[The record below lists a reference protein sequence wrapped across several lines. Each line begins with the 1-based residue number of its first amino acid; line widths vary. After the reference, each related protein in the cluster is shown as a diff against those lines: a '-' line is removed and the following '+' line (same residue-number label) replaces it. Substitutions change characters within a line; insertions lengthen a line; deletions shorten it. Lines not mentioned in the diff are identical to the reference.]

1 MTFRLRGRWR
11 TLRAS
16 LAPPYWEQILVAIGD
31 ARTVLD
37 VGCGRA
43 SPLAA
48 GRTRFDRLVG
58 VDAFADA
65 IAEARAAGTH
75 DELVEE
81 DVLRLAES
89 FPPGSFDAVVAVDLL
104 EHLDHA
110 DGVELL
116 GAMER
121 VARDR
126 VVVFTPNGFVEQM
139 ALEGNPFQVH
149 RSGWSPSALRERG
162 YCVSGVHGLRV
173 LRGEEAAIR
182 FRPRRAW
189 SLVADLT
196 QPLARRVPRLAY
208 HLLAVKDV
216 TPA

>member
-1 MTFRLRGRWR
+1 MTPGLRGRWR
-11 TLRAS
+11 ALRAS
-16 LAPPYWEQILVAIGD
+16 LAPPYWEEILLAVGD

-43 SPLAA
+43 SPLSA
-48 GRTRFDRLVG
+48 GRARFDRLVG
-58 VDAFADA
+58 VDAFP
-65 IAEARAAGTH
+65 EAVAAARDAGTH

-81 DVLRLAES
+81 DVLRLAEW

-104 EHLDHA
+104 EHLDPA
-110 DGVELL
+110 DGAELL
-116 GAMER
+116 ESMER

-126 VVVFTPNGFVEQM
+126 VVVFTPNGFVEQT

-149 RSGWSPSALRERG
+149 RSGWSPAALRERG
-162 YCVSGVHGLRV
+162 YRVSGTHGLRV

-216 TPA
+216 TRA